1 MSLHRLSAAATAK
14 MIILNGHY
22 YGDEK
27 EKSITRYK
35 MSKAT
40 LRHLSGR
47 QKIHDSFL
55 AEVEYEL
62 AEEGW
67 IFMINND
74 DECCFMVMSTM
85 NNWPKLSSKR
95 VIQLRDKG
103 EEEIEKVYQN
113 YISL

>member
-1 MSLHRLSAAATAK
+1 MSSHRLSAAATAK
-14 MIILNGHY
+14 MIILNGYY
-22 YGDEK
+22 YGEEK
-27 EKSITRYK
+27 EKAISRYK

-40 LRHLSGR
+40 LRNLSGR

-67 IFMINND
+67 TFITNND
-74 DECCFMVMSTM
+74 DECCFMVMATM

-95 VIQLRDKG
+95 VIELRDMG
-103 EEEIEKVYQN
+103 EEKIEKAYLD
-113 YISL
+113 YSTL

>member
-1 MSLHRLSAAATAK
+1 MSSHRLSAAATAK
-14 MIILNGHY
+14 MIILNGYY

-40 LRHLSGR
+40 LRNLSGR

-67 IFMINND
+67 TFMVNND

-103 EEEIEKVYQN
+103 EEEIDKVYQD
-113 YISL
+113 YIAL